1 MKNVKTTHQTIRIIK
16 PVTTDEIEW
25 ILNKEY
31 SYTHNKET
39 KFFKILESMAVEILN
54 NRDNG

>member
-1 MKNVKTTHQTIRIIK
+1 
-16 PVTTDEIEW
+16 VTTDEIEW